1 MQRKCIYTK
10 LAMAGN
16 IVSQTQQLNVDFPDQ
31 VTENNTHTGKG
42 RSEKNIKHSSFAV
55 IPLRTFPV
63 SVK

>member
-1 MQRKCIYTK
+1 
-10 LAMAGN
+10 MAGN